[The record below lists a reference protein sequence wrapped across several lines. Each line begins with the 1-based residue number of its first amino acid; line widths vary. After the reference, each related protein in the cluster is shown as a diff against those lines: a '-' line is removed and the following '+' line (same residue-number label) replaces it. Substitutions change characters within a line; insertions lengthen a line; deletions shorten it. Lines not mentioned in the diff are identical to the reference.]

1 MPTENFAINGAFSF
15 LNKNEFEL
23 EGVAGGVIPLNAA
36 RFRGA
41 LGLDYTL
48 PKCGFG
54 FSTNWRWSEAF
65 PANSAIYQG
74 TVVAQN
80 LLDLGIRYTPTWAEN
95 TTLTLDMT
103 NVLGTDLQRFP
114 GTPEIGRV
122 TMLRFLRKKQTLKLI
137 VLSCLTLSILR
148 DLHINRPVPGKVG
161 FYLARDG

>member
-1 MPTENFAINGAFSF
+1 MVGS
-15 LNKNEFEL
+15 
-23 EGVAGGVIPLNAA
+23 
-36 RFRGA
+36 
-41 LGLDYTL
+41 
-48 PKCGFG
+48 
-54 FSTNWRWSEAF
+54 F

-122 TMLRFLRKKQTLKLI
+122 TMLR
-137 VLSCLTLSILR
+137 
-148 DLHINRPVPGKVG
+148 
-161 FYLARDG
+161 LAQKF